1 MHPTWQEVQ
10 ELTQQ
15 FRNIK
20 TEYWLSENVFTL
32 SWWILSV
39 TSLCLL
45 IVWIIILDK
54 KRIMEIITYGFF
66 VGTIAIL
73 ADIAGFWLGLWQY
86 PITITPLHLP
96 IEIHRLQMPIIY
108 MLFYQYFKT
117 WKVFTIAAIVNA
129 FVFSFLLEPL
139 LVWLQI
145 YEPYHWKY
153 TYSFI
158 AYFVIAIVM
167 KWLINKFKHLDQN
180 YQ

>member
-73 ADIAGFWLGLWQY
+73 ADIAGFWL
-86 PITITPLHLP
+86 
-96 IEIHRLQMPIIY
+96 
-108 MLFYQYFKT
+108 
-117 WKVFTIAAIVNA
+117 
-129 FVFSFLLEPL
+129 
-139 LVWLQI
+139 
-145 YEPYHWKY
+145 
-153 TYSFI
+153 
-158 AYFVIAIVM
+158 
-167 KWLINKFKHLDQN
+167 
-180 YQ
+180 